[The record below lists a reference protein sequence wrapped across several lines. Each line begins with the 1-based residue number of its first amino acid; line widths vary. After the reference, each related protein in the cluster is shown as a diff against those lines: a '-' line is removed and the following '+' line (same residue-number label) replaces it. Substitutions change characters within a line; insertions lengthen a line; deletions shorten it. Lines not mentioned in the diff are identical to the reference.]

1 MSKTYTERET
11 LNEIYL
17 YVVRNWAVGAGE
29 IANGTDRSVTAV
41 NAALRKL
48 AKARLVEGTHVNNE
62 RATTW
67 QSYYDIENEDGV
79 EAKAARDFAEAF
91 PGEPETKTAH
101 KGGGGPRYTPEQ
113 IGKGVE
119 LTLAGET
126 AKAVAA
132 KVGVK
137 SPNYFRKVVKAEIER
152 AAKQIDAAAKKA
164 GATRRQKQSARVA
177 KRVVKR
183 VRKADGDDG
192 PEDLKKLMKLG

>member
-1 MSKTYTERET
+1 MATGKHYTERET

-17 YVVRNWAVGAGE
+17 FVVRNWAVSAGE
-29 IANGTDRSVTAV
+29 VAEALDRSVSAV
-41 NAALRKL
+41 NTALRKL
-48 AKARLVEGTHVNNE
+48 NRASLVEGTHVNNE
-62 RATTW
+62 RALTW
-67 QSYYDIENEDGV
+67 QSYYNTQDYD
-79 EAKAARDFAEAF
+79 EAGEIVKAQRDFDEAF
-91 PGEPETKTAH
+91 PNDPKTKAEAKRT
-101 KGGGGPRYTPEQ
+101 GGGGPRYTPEQ

-164 GATRRQKQSARVA
+164 GATRRQKQSGRVA

-183 VRKADGDDG
+183 VRKLD
-192 PEDLKKLMKLG
+192 